1 MRFIITVIAVVLGLL
16 GCSIETE
23 KEFKGKKLTE
33 KEALKR
39 EEVVVYHKSNDFN
52 QIVSGEMEYKNFTK
66 LLYFVNDVQAGK
78 KGALT
83 ITIVNKN
90 GDTEA
95 TNSLKSDGEKV
106 EFVNEYEGYHS
117 PKGKF
122 TCEILLISHEGP
134 FTQGKP
140 SLDGM
145 DCKDEEGKDYR
156 LVLVQ
161 PLTRQALE
169 SGGQE

>member
-1 MRFIITVIAVVLGLL
+1 MLGLA
-16 GCSIETE
+16 GCSFEME
-23 KEFKGKKLTE
+23 KGVNKEKLTE
-33 KEALKR
+33 KEALKKG
-39 EEVVVYHKSNDFN
+39 EVVVYHKSDDFN

-83 ITIVNKN
+83 ITIVDEN
-90 GDTEA
+90 GDTAA
-95 TNSLKSDGEKV
+95 TTSLKTDGEKV
-106 EFVNEYEGYHS
+106 EFVNDYEGYQS

-122 TCEILLISHEGP
+122 TCETLVISHEGP
-134 FTQGKP
+134 FTQGNP

-145 DCKDEEGKDYR
+145 DCKDEEGKEHV